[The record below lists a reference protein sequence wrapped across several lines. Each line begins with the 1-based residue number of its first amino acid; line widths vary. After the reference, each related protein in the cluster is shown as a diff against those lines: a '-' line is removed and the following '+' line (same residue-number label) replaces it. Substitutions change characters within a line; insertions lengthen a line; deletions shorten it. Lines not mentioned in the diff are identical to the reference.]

1 MGHGTTSNRYFELT
15 KNGISAAQNP
25 SQNGISRASK
35 PENGINYT
43 GNVFLVINAQ
53 SFKKLIEGAVN
64 LKGTEK
70 ALLMVKPEGIEIR
83 QMNSSSI
90 AMIAAKIPKAQF
102 ASYRLGSPE
111 DIGIDLGRISRLT
124 GDMPDD
130 EELTITLQ
138 EENGKKRL
146 KLECGGHHNSVL
158 TESGISAVEKIPI
171 MPFKS
176 VVEIDGKLLQKS
188 VYEIDKASG
197 IKRGRG
203 YITFRITKENFILRA
218 AVGDEEEISRIFD
231 KTQVKLKADV
241 QEQRAV
247 YNSEHIEGML
257 KILKKN
263 VPVTIQLTTN
273 EPIGISYHMDGAE
286 FAYYLAPYME
296 NE

>member
-1 MGHGTTSNRYFELT
+1 L
-15 KNGISAAQNP
+15 
-25 SQNGISRASK
+25 
-35 PENGINYT
+35 
-43 GNVFLVINAQ
+43 
-53 SFKKLIEGAVN
+53 
-64 LKGTEK
+64 
-70 ALLMVKPEGIEIR
+70 EGIEIK
-83 QMNSSSI
+83 QLDSSRI

-203 YITFRITKENFILRA
+203 YITFRITKENFILRT

-231 KTQVKLKADV
+231 KTQVKLKADA

-263 VPVTIQLTTN
+263 VLVTIQLTTN
-273 EPIGISYHMDGAE
+273 EPIGISYHMDGVE